1 MVKQV
6 VRRIGTW
13 SVHTQLV
20 IVAAGAAHVL
30 TALAAWEDRALGAM
44 LAHDV
49 TGVALAAGVAWVA
62 YREGARTS
70 AARDAYRRW
79 LTWCACAAPA
89 LLLVTF
95 ALGRAAATAP
105 APTTEEKAW
114 LIAGAVFYLVGTL
127 AVLTC
132 KPTLTSLA
140 YGGRR
145 LVRGDTPSEAARTS
159 HTNARHAQWRAGARR
174 AGAFVWGACLVT
186 ALCVA
191 TLPDPW
197 RRAAGSVMYW
207 MLAFGIAAMLDVLS
221 QSRPARE
228 PAKGAAKRARPAPAP
243 T

>member
-6 VRRIGTW
+6 LERIGTW
-13 SVHTQLV
+13 TVHTQV
-20 IVAAGAAHVL
+20 VVVAGGAAHVL
-30 TALAAWEDRALGAM
+30 TALAAWEDRALGTV

-49 TGVALAAGVAWVA
+49 TGAGLAAGVGWVA
-62 YREGARTS
+62 YREGARTR

-89 LLLVTF
+89 AMLMTF
-95 ALGRAAATAP
+95 ALGRTAATTPGTMADH
-105 APTTEEKAW
+105 KAW
-114 LIAGAVFYLVGTL
+114 LIVVALFYLAAPVAL
-127 AVLTC
+127 LTC
-132 KPTLTSLA
+132 RATLTSLT

-145 LVRGDTPSEAARTS
+145 LVRGDTPSEAAQTS

-174 AGAFVWGACLVT
+174 AGAFVWAACLVT

-221 QSRPARE
+221 QNRPARA
-228 PAKGAAKRARPAPAP
+228 PAKRAARRAPAPAP